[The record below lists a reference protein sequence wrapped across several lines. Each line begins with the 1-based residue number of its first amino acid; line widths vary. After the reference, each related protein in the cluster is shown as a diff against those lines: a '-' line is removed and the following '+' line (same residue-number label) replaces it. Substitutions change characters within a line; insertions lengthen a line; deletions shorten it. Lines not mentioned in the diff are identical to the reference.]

1 MIIKING
8 IKAWITILVFI
19 VITIAVLALIF
30 HIVLFLIPVIIVI
43 FILSYLFRML
53 NKVKKGKPKDYID
66 IEFKEK
72 NEPLSINQFQNVQG
86 NNCR

>member
-1 MIIKING
+1 MFVVRGVKGWIVTLIALAVIIIA
-8 IKAWITILVFI
+8 IVLVFQLFLFLLPLILI
-19 VITIAVLALIF
+19 VI
-30 HIVLFLIPVIIVI
+30 II
-43 FILSYLFRML
+43 SYLFRML
-53 NKVKKGKPKDYID
+53 NKVKKGQPKDYID